1 MDYFLSEEELMVR
14 DTARGISQKMILPV
28 RAELDEKG
36 EFPSEILKEFAKA
49 DLFGILIPLEYEG
62 LGLTNLSFCLAIEE
76 ISKVCAG
83 VAVTYAANALGSIPI
98 ILFGNDKQK
107 KKYLPPIASG
117 KKLCAFALTEADAGS
132 DVGNIKT
139 KAIKDGNF
147 YIISGTKQ
155 WITNGGEA
163 DIYVVIASTQAD
175 KGARGLSAFIV
186 EKDTPGFSFGKKE
199 NKLGIRTSVTREIVF
214 QDVKVPRENLLI
226 KEGTGFLIAMRT
238 FDRTRPGV
246 GAQAVGIAQGALDE
260 AVNYAKTRRQFGKP
274 IINFQGIGFLLAE
287 LATKIEAARTLVYQ
301 VARTIDRGTKD
312 ISKYSS
318 MAKLFASDV
327 AMEVTTQAVQ
337 VFGGYG
343 YMKEYPVEKY
353 MRDAKITQIYEGTN
367 EIQKL
372 IIANALQRQNQD
384 LL

>member
-49 DLFGILIPLEYEG
+49 DLFRILIPAEYEG

-83 VAVTYAANALGSIPI
+83 VAVTYAANTLGSMPI
-98 ILFGNDKQK
+98 TLFGNDKQK
-107 KKYLPPIASG
+107 KKYLPLIASG
-117 KKLCAFALTEADAGS
+117 ERLCAFALTEADAGS
-132 DVGNIKT
+132 DAGNIKT
-139 KAIKDGNF
+139 KAIKDGDF
-147 YIISGTKQ
+147 YIINGTKQ

-175 KGARGLSAFIV
+175 KGARGLSAIIV

-199 NKLGIRTSVTREIVF
+199 NKLGIRASVTRELIF
-214 QDVKVPRENLLI
+214 QDVRVPRENLLI
-226 KEGTGFLIAMRT
+226 KEGTGFLIAMRI

-260 AVNYAKTRRQFGKP
+260 AVNYAKTRRQFGKS

-301 VARTIDRGTKD
+301 VARAIDRGTKD

-372 IIANALQRQNQD
+372 VIANALQRQNQG

>member
-49 DLFGILIPLEYEG
+49 DLFRILIPPEYEG

-83 VAVTYAANALGSIPI
+83 VAVTYAADTLGSIPI

-117 KKLCAFALTEADAGS
+117 EKLCAFALTEAGAGS

-139 KAIKDGNF
+139 KAIKDGDF

-199 NKLGIRTSVTREIVF
+199 NKLGIRASVTRELIF
-214 QDVKVPRENLLI
+214 QDVRVPKENLLA

-246 GAQAVGIAQGALDE
+246 AAQAVGIAQGALDE
-260 AVNYAKTRRQFGKP
+260 AVNYAKTRRQFGKA

-301 VARTIDRGTKD
+301 VARAIDKGTKD
-312 ISKYSS
+312 ITKYAS

>member
-49 DLFGILIPLEYEG
+49 DLFRILIPPEYEG

-83 VAVTYAANALGSIPI
+83 VGVTYAANTLGSMPI

-117 KKLCAFALTEADAGS
+117 ERLCAFALTEADAGS
-132 DVGNIKT
+132 DIGNIKT
-139 KAIKDGNF
+139 KAIKDGDF
-147 YIISGTKQ
+147 YIINGTKQ

-163 DIYVVIASTQAD
+163 DIYVVIVSTQAD
-175 KGARGLSAFIV
+175 KGARGLSAIIV

-199 NKLGIRTSVTREIVF
+199 NKLGIRASVTRELIF

-226 KEGTGFLIAMRT
+226 KEGIGFLVAIRI

-287 LATKIEAARTLVYQ
+287 LATKVEAARTLVYQ
-301 VARTIDRGTKD
+301 VAKYIDTGAKD
-312 ISKYSS
+312 ISKHSS

-372 IIANALQRQNQD
+372 VIANALQRQNQG

>member
-1 MDYFLSEEELMVR
+1 VDYFLSEEELMVR

-49 DLFGILIPLEYEG
+49 DLFRILIPPEYEG
-62 LGLTNLSFCLAIEE
+62 LGLTNLSFCLAIEG

>member
-1 MDYFLSEEELMVR
+1 VDYFLSEEELMVR

>member
-1 MDYFLSEEELMVR
+1 VDYFLSEEELMVR

-36 EFPSEILKEFAKA
+36 EFPSEIVKEFAKA
-49 DLFGILIPLEYEG
+49 DLFRILIPSEYEG

-83 VAVTYAANALGSIPI
+83 VGVTYAANTLGSMPI

-117 KKLCAFALTEADAGS
+117 ERLCAFALTEADAGS
-132 DVGNIKT
+132 DIGNIKT
-139 KAIKDGNF
+139 KAIKDGDF
-147 YIISGTKQ
+147 YIINGTKQ

-163 DIYVVIASTQAD
+163 DIYVVIVSTQAD
-175 KGARGLSAFIV
+175 KGARGLSAIIV

-199 NKLGIRTSVTREIVF
+199 NKLGIRASVTRELIF

-226 KEGTGFLIAMRT
+226 KEGIGFLIAIRI

-287 LATKIEAARTLVYQ
+287 LATKVEAARTLVYQ
-301 VARTIDRGTKD
+301 VARYIDTGAKD
-312 ISKYSS
+312 ISKHSS

-372 IIANALQRQNQD
+372 VIANALQRQNQG